1 MNLIAFDLEG
11 TLVKS
16 KSSWVELH
24 KRFGTW
30 DKGKEYAE
38 RFFKGEF
45 DYQTWADLDAS
56 LWRGRKRGEILE
68 WARSVEYMEGVEE
81 LFKFLRE
88 NNFKIAIISGGL
100 MCLAKRVGEELN
112 ADYVF
117 ANELIFDEEG
127 RITGKVIARVD
138 FQNKGEILAKLK
150 EKLNPSLTIAVGD
163 GHNDIAMFKVA
174 DVSIAVNPHEGVEGD
189 YVAKDLKEVKE
200 IIEEILKVSEGRAHH
215 FFSKAKA
222 HHPCRPSR
230 NPRFTAPRRGR
241 ELGPIKY

>member
-1 MNLIAFDLEG
+1 MDGGNKVEIRLIAFDLEG

-30 DKGKEYAE
+30 DKGREYAE
-38 RFFKGEF
+38 RFFRGEF

-56 LWRGRKRGEILE
+56 LWKGRKRKEILE
-68 WARSVEYMEGVEE
+68 WAGSVEYMVGVKE
-81 LFKFLRE
+81 LFEFLRE

-100 MCLAKRVGEELN
+100 MCLAKRVAHELN

-117 ANELIFDEEG
+117 ANELIFDEED
-127 RITGKVIARVD
+127 RVTGKVIARVD

-150 EKLNPSLTIAVGD
+150 GELKPSLTIAVGD

-189 YVAKDLKEVKE
+189 YVANDLKEVKE
-200 IIEEILKVSEGRAHH
+200 IIRRILEE
-215 FFSKAKA
+215 
-222 HHPCRPSR
+222 
-230 NPRFTAPRRGR
+230 RGQ
-241 ELGPIKY
+241 

>member
-1 MNLIAFDLEG
+1 
-11 TLVKS
+11 
-16 KSSWVELH
+16 
-24 KRFGTW
+24 
-30 DKGKEYAE
+30 
-38 RFFKGEF
+38 
-45 DYQTWADLDAS
+45 
-56 LWRGRKRGEILE
+56 
-68 WARSVEYMEGVEE
+68 
-81 LFKFLRE
+81 
-88 NNFKIAIISGGL
+88 
-100 MCLAKRVGEELN
+100 MCFAKRVGEELN

-200 IIEEILKVSEGRAHH
+200 IIGEILKVSEGRAHH

-222 HHPCRPSR
+222 HHSCRPSR

-241 ELGPIKY
+241 ELGPIKH

>member
-1 MNLIAFDLEG
+1 MEGIRLGIKLIAFDLEG

-38 RFFKGEF
+38 RFFRGEF

-56 LWRGRKRGEILE
+56 LWKGRKREEILE
-68 WARSVEYMEGVEE
+68 WANSVEYMEGVEE
-81 LFKFLRE
+81 LFQFLRE

-100 MCLAKRVGEELN
+100 MCLAKRVADELN

-127 RITGKVIARVD
+127 RVTGKVIARVD

-150 EKLNPSLTIAVGD
+150 EELKPSLTIAVGD

-174 DVSIAVNPHEGVEGD
+174 DVSIAINPHEGVEGD

-200 IIEEILKVSEGRAHH
+200 IIKRILEK
-215 FFSKAKA
+215 
-222 HHPCRPSR
+222 
-230 NPRFTAPRRGR
+230 RGQ
-241 ELGPIKY
+241 